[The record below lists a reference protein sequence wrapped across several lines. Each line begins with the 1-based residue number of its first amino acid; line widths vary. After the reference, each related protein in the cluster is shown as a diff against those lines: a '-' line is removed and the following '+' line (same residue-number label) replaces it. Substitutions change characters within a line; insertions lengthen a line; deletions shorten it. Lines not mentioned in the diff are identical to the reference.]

1 MRLISSILAKVGL
14 GSPAWKGR
22 RGLVAKF
29 DAAGTG
35 PSNRK
40 HWLHADGLSANAAL
54 SPEVRRILRE
64 RARYEGANSPYCD
77 GMLDTLARSVVGV
90 GPLIQCWL
98 DADEAAG
105 ATEDDNEKVENAFQA
120 WAEEI
125 DLAGK
130 LLTASRAKVESG
142 EVFIVLINNPK
153 LESPVKLDLRL
164 VEADQVASPSFN
176 GSTQDVDGIE
186 YDAAGNPTFYWI
198 LKDHPG
204 SGVVT
209 NLGEAKRESAS
220 NVIHLFRAKRPGQ
233 GRGYPE
239 IAAGIPLLAYQR
251 RFELATVQAAETAA
265 NFAAVIETNGP
276 PDDEG
281 DEVTPLS
288 TIPLESGMA
297 TFLPF
302 GYKVGQVKSEQPIT
316 SYVSYMGQLIRSFAR
331 TIGLP
336 FNIAAGDSSGY
347 NYASGRL
354 DHQTFDETLR
364 IERGAIE
371 RVVLR
376 RVFKA
381 WIAEGRL
388 IRGYLPTTAS
398 RLATNL
404 SLVSWLWPS
413 REHVDPVKNATADA
427 INLENGLTTRSA
439 ILAKQRIRF
448 RDNAK
453 KLADEEKYL
462 AKLGLSADVKKPVVQ
477 PDPQEEQDQ
486 QPQANGSYAN
496 AA

>member
-1 MRLISSILAKVGL
+1 MSIVRSVLSAMGFAK
-14 GSPAWKGR
+14 PAWKGR

-29 DAAGTG
+29 DSAQTG
-35 PSNRK
+35 ADNRK
-40 HWLHADGLSANAAL
+40 HFLNVDGLSANAAL

-64 RARYEGANSPYCD
+64 RSRYEGANSSYCD

-98 DADEAAG
+98 DSDEAAG

-176 GSTQDVDGIE
+176 GTTQDVDGIE

-204 SGVVT
+204 SGVIT
-209 NLGEAKRESAS
+209 NLGQATREPAR

-251 RFELATVQAAETAA
+251 RYELATVQAAETAA
-265 NFAAVIETNGP
+265 NAAAVFETNASA
-276 PDDEG
+276 DDEG
-281 DEVTPLS
+281 DEVAPLS
-288 TIPLESGMA
+288 TIPIERGTGM
-297 TFLPF
+297 FLPF
-302 GYKVGQVKSEQPIT
+302 GYKVGQIKSEQPIT
-316 SYVSYMGQLIRSFAR
+316 SYVAYMGQLIRSFAR
-331 TIGLP
+331 TLGLP

-364 IERGAIE
+364 IERAAIE

-381 WIAEGRL
+381 WLAEGL
-388 IRGYLPTTAS
+388 LVRGHLPTTAS
-398 RLATNL
+398 RLARDL

-413 REHVDPVKNATADA
+413 REHVDPVKNATADS

-453 KLADEEKYL
+453 KLAAEKKYL
-462 AKLGLSADVKKPVVQ
+462 ERLGLSADVKQPVVQ
-477 PDPQEEQDQ
+477 PDPQDQQDQ
-486 QPQANGSYAN
+486 PPQANGSYAN